1 MGHEKQKTARQVVKG
16 LIMDEG
22 WKGLYRGLGP
32 RFFSMSAWGTSM
44 ILTYEYLSK
53 TLPSILLLFWSKQ
66 MLIWWSKMAKGLNH
80 HCLLFSWILLSGSL
94 DTNYTS
100 VETWNSKK
108 KFELAQT
115 VSLITFLIIIYSFF
129 QLLSI

>member
-1 MGHEKQKTARQVVKG
+1 MGYEKQKTARQVVKG

-53 TLPSILLLFWSKQ
+53 TLRSISPLFWSKQ
-66 MLIWWSKMAKGLNH
+66 
-80 HCLLFSWILLSGSL
+80 ILR
-94 DTNYTS
+94 
-100 VETWNSKK
+100 
-108 KFELAQT
+108 
-115 VSLITFLIIIYSFF
+115 
-129 QLLSI
+129 